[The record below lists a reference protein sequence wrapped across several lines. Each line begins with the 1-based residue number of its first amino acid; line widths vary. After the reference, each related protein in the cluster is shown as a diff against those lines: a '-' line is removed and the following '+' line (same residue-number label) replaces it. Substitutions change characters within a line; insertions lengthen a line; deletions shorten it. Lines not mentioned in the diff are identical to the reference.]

1 MVLHALLTQH
11 ELDPLIGERN
21 RQRWQK
27 QNQLTPAFPVN
38 AFGRKLRIFPA
49 FALGQVVA
57 RTPRRTQ
64 QLPSAIEAITRA
76 SQRLYEAVPFR
87 VLTET
92 LRRHLHEIER
102 PDALALSELLLALA
116 PDALRAM
123 QEEMEGIELALR
135 EHAVSLDARLGRV
148 RSFDDATVMVELAGG
163 GVRAIRRDRAVG
175 DLLAGAWVLCD
186 RVSVGTLAD
195 EFLLPALSPARVADL
210 DWRQAALDELHAQV
224 KATQRDD
231 GSLDGDWRSAVRG
244 TRRGPIVATDASDK
258 LARLLTSVGYGD
270 SRPVAEALGE
280 LLGGVW
286 VLEGATE
293 DAIGAALEKGADPEQ
308 LLDEIEQV
316 YDEIERLVGQAR
328 QGLAVT
334 RGSAPA
340 GARDHGGAAAGH

>member
-1 MVLHALLTQH
+1 MALHALLTQH

-64 QLPSAIEAITRA
+64 QSPSAIEAITRA
-76 SQRLYEAVPFR
+76 SQRLYEAAPFR
-87 VLTET
+87 VLTEI

-116 PDALRAM
+116 PDALLAM
-123 QEEMEGIELALR
+123 QQEMEGIELALR
-135 EHAVSLDARLGRV
+135 EHAVTLDARLGRV

-163 GVRAIRRDRAVG
+163 GVRAIRRHRAVG

-195 EFLLPALSPARVADL
+195 EFLLPALSPARMADL

-231 GSLDGDWRSAVRG
+231 GSLDADYAFLLWEDSGSDALVRFAREAQDALSSASTPEDWRSFLDRRREAYSALPPFRVQPADDAPSGPLEQIDGYVSDGDWRSAVRG
-244 TRRGPIVATDASDK
+244 TRNPFAT
-258 LARLLTSVGYGD
+258 AR
-270 SRPVAEALGE
+270 R
-280 LLGGVW
+280 
-286 VLEGATE
+286 
-293 DAIGAALEKGADPEQ
+293 
-308 LLDEIEQV
+308 
-316 YDEIERLVGQAR
+316 R
-328 QGLAVT
+328 
-334 RGSAPA
+334 
-340 GARDHGGAAAGH
+340 